1 MASILFAGGLPQ
13 ARNQPENQM
22 QAQKCWS
29 VASTRAA
36 PGLVHGRDREA
47 GSGVFVQRLEQGQD
61 PDCVGAGPE
70 MWAQECLSGLEHG
83 KHPACFSAGTGM
95 WAQESLSGLEDGQGP
110 PDSVQGPRCG
120 LRSICRGR
128 EQGQHPAGISAGT
141 EMWVPEYLSGA

>member
-61 PDCVGAGPE
+61 PDWVG
-70 MWAQECLSGLEHG
+70 
-83 KHPACFSAGTGM
+83 AGTGM

>member
-1 MASILFAGGLPQ
+1 MGSILFAGGLPQ

-36 PGLVHGRDREA
+36 PGLAHGRDREA

-61 PDCVGAGPE
+61 PDWVGAGPE

-83 KHPACFSAGTGM
+83 KHPGCFSAGTG
-95 WAQESLSGLEDGQGP
+95 
-110 PDSVQGPRCG
+110 
-120 LRSICRGR
+120 
-128 EQGQHPAGISAGT
+128 
-141 EMWVPEYLSGA
+141 MWVPEYLSGACTRQGASQVQCSE

>member
-61 PDCVGAGPE
+61 PDCF
-70 MWAQECLSGLEHG
+70 C
-83 KHPACFSAGTGM
+83 
-95 WAQESLSGLEDGQGP
+95 
-110 PDSVQGPRCG
+110 
-120 LRSICRGR
+120 
-128 EQGQHPAGISAGT
+128 AGT
-141 EMWVPEYLSGA
+141 EMWVEEYVLGDLTRA

>member
-1 MASILFAGGLPQ
+1 MQDLDWFSAVTEMWAQGQGASCGLMTVCWGLEQREDPAWFEGVRDMGSGLFAGGLNK

-83 KHPACFSAGTGM
+83 KHPGCF
-95 WAQESLSGLEDGQGP
+95 L
-110 PDSVQGPRCG
+110 
-120 LRSICRGR
+120 
-128 EQGQHPAGISAGT
+128 
-141 EMWVPEYLSGA
+141 

>member
-61 PDCVGAGPE
+61 PDWVGAGPE
-70 MWAQECLSGLEHG
+70 MWAQEYLSG
-83 KHPACFSAGTGM
+83 SGTRAAPSRDQCRDRDVG
-95 WAQESLSGLEDGQGP
+95 SGV
-110 PDSVQGPRCG
+110 SVGGLNKTRSQPGSMQRVRCG
-120 LRSICRGR
+120 LSSVSWGL
-128 EQGQHPAGISAGT
+128 EQGEDTP
-141 EMWVPEYLSGA
+141 